1 LQHSAYITVSIITLS
16 ISIDWHYADCR
27 YAGYRYA
34 GYRYAN
40 SHIFIVLIVVILT
53 VVQSARAQ
61 KLHNSFKMF
70 HFSRQEEKKLSSKK
84 KMKIM

>member
-1 LQHSAYITVSIITLS
+1 LEHSAYITLS

-27 YAGYRYA
+27 YA
-34 GYRYAN
+34 N
-40 SHIFIVLIVVILT
+40 SNIFIVLIVVILT

-70 HFSRQEEKKLSSKK
+70 HFSRQEEKKAFKQEKK
-84 KMKIM
+84 